1 MLSVVSMSCVSDID
15 QTSLMTADRSSALL
29 VPDTN
34 LELYVYAKQERLT
47 SVPAEIANLSRDV
60 LVDTMAIWGLPSE
73 HGMIFGAGLTFANAE
88 DASRIYSEIKL
99 EENIWK
105 TLQGNKI
112 YVVKGS
118 GNEAESLKSAITN
131 NNFKY
136 YTDGT
141 VLESVSILPRGGST
155 NLIAIALAKP
165 TKQVMEFAE
174 ANIPQEAYL
183 QIERITKLLN
193 ADVIIGG
200 LYSPHQINIAKAVES
215 FQSGSNISSLEAG
228 ALILIKSGLPGFV
241 ISPVIRSVLVDYDFQ
256 EITLSDSVMY
266 KKIVAIDDENE
277 IPILVRVEGN
287 YIFIAASWKE
297 AYAQLLLTSI
307 YK

>member
-1 MLSVVSMSCVSDID
+1 MLSVVSISCFGDID
-15 QTSLMTADRSSALL
+15 QTSLMTTDRSAALL
-29 VPDTN
+29 VPDTS
-34 LELYVYAKQERLT
+34 LELYVYAKQERPT

-60 LVDTMAIWGLPSE
+60 LVDTMVIWGLPSE
-73 HGMIFGAGLTFANAE
+73 QGMIFGAGLTFDSAE
-88 DASRIYSEIKL
+88 DASSIYSDIKL
-99 EENIWK
+99 EENVWK
-105 TLQGNKI
+105 TLQDNKV

-131 NNFKY
+131 NSFKY
-136 YTDGT
+136 YTNGA
-141 VLESVSILPRGGST
+141 VLESVSILPRGGRT
-155 NLIAIALAKP
+155 NLIAIAIAKP

-183 QIERITKLLN
+183 QIERVLKLLN

-215 FQSGSNISSLEAG
+215 FQSGGNISSLEAG

-241 ISPVIRSVLVDYDFQ
+241 MSPVVRSVLVDYDFK
-256 EITLSDSVMY
+256 ETNLNDSVAY
-266 KKIVAIDDENE
+266 KKVVAIDDENE
-277 IPILVRVEGN
+277 IPILVRVEGD
-287 YIFIAASWKE
+287 YIFIATSWQE
-297 AYAQLLLTSI
+297 AYAQVLLTSI